1 MTNWAQHRQLSL
13 IETVFGLH
21 KLLTQNYTRS
31 AAGGGGSAGTR
42 AVTVDQVAASLR
54 LMVDAGDALAFGDSI
69 HSQRFRM
76 AAPTDAAVR
85 AVLFSNAC
93 ASTNGASDPRFVS
106 RPDCA
111 TFERGVMTHGLH
123 SAYLQL
129 QRLFQSALS
138 LVTQVRRECEFS
150 MFKMEAVMRR

>member
-1 MTNWAQHRQLSL
+1 M
-13 IETVFGLH
+13 FGLH
-21 KLLTQNYTRS
+21 KLLTQNHTRS
-31 AAGGGGSAGTR
+31 AAGGGGSAGTV

-54 LMVDAGDALAFGDSI
+54 LMVDAGDALAFGDNI
-69 HSQRFRM
+69 RSQRFRM

-85 AVLFSNAC
+85 AILFSNAC
-93 ASTNGASDPRFVS
+93 ASTGGGGGGANADPRFVS

-111 TFERGVMTHGLH
+111 TFERGVMTRGLH

-138 LVTQVRRECEFS
+138 LVTQVRRE
-150 MFKMEAVMRR
+150 